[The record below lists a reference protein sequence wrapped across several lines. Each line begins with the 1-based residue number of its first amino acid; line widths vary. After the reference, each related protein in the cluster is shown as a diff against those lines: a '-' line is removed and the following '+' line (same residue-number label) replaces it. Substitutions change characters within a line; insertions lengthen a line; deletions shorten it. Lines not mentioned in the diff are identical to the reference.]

1 MSLLLPS
8 VSAVKLIDKYISE
21 RDSSLIEK
29 IFKNKD
35 LSEKDCTIIND
46 YAKEIHEGYKN
57 LGGGPKETSDELVSL
72 RIIIVDAFYWLYV
85 TTKNV
90 EPSKPTTEGKPTKLE
105 LIHRYR
111 NPEKVNKADS
121 RLTFDLLKLF
131 FPEKVG
137 EGKKYTPENVVGGYT
152 VFEKEKRNG
161 PLSLV
166 VLRLSPPPSP
176 TSIPLAYPEDEFI

>member
-1 MSLLLPS
+1 MYLLLPS
-8 VSAVKLIDKYISE
+8 VSAVKPIDEYISE
-21 RDSSLIEK
+21 RNSSLIEK

-46 YAKEIHEGYKN
+46 YAKEIHEEYKN

-72 RIIIVDAFYWLYV
+72 RITIVDAFYWLYV

-105 LIHRYR
+105 LTHRYR
-111 NPEKVNKADS
+111 NPEKVNKAGA
-121 RLTFDLLKLF
+121 RLTLDLLKLF
-131 FPEKVG
+131 FPKKVG
-137 EGKKYTPENVVGGYT
+137 KNNKYNPENVIGGRAHFDEKKDVSLLLD
-152 VFEKEKRNG
+152 VFE
-161 PLSLV
+161 
-166 VLRLSPPPSP
+166 LSPPPSP